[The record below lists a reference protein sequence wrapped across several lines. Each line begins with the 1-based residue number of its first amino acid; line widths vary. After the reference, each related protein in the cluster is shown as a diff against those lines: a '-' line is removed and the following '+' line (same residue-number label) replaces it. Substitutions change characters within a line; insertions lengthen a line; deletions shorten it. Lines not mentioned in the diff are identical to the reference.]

1 VADAVRIELLDEIFT
16 DADQVN
22 VSLLRQSIV
31 INISCCRT
39 GR

>member
-1 VADAVRIELLDEIFT
+1 VRIELLDEIFT

-22 VSLLRQSIV
+22 MSVLCQSIV
-31 INISCCRT
+31 INISSCRT